1 MHQRRGT
8 HPLARRQP
16 TKVLQIVSCRLQFK
30 KARGNT
36 RTAKIYDSPCLPE
49 SETQFAIHQYGI
61 GDPEEES

>member
-1 MHQRRGT
+1 MKR
-8 HPLARRQP
+8 LAHE
-16 TKVLQIVSCRLQFK
+16 ISHRLQFK

-61 GDPEEES
+61 GDPEEET